1 MVGYYIQQVVFLG
14 NIESILVNLIV
25 KNFVE
30 TKRKI
35 NSKKTKNKSPQ
46 NFKSS
51 ISTVLI
57 NSEIKKIK
65 NENKEKKSEK
75 ENLEETAEEES
86 EDKKEI
92 IVNGGYGTVS
102 KHYGISPSVKYTDY
116 NKIWGHLG
124 TFRTYNMHENNESS
138 NEIAIKN
145 GESSREMVSME
156 TMDKAA
162 KYFKYFLRGEV
173 LGDIGLVPPTGVN
186 INSKDWEKYRLMTL
200 MSIYQPLLK
209 LMRSMA

>member
-1 MVGYYIQQVVFLG
+1 MVFLG

-30 TKRKI
+30 TKKKLNR
-35 NSKKTKNKSPQ
+35 KKTINKKPQ
-46 NFKSS
+46 NFKFSS
-51 ISTVLI
+51 STFLI
-57 NSEIKKIK
+57 NSETKKIK

-75 ENLEETAEEES
+75 EALEETAEEES

-116 NKIWGHLG
+116 NKIWGYLG

-145 GESSREMVSME
+145 GEIT
-156 TMDKAA
+156 TMAAKAGDTPSTIAAKKAA
-162 KYFKYFLRGEV
+162 NL
-173 LGDIGLVPPTGVN
+173 
-186 INSKDWEKYRLMTL
+186 
-200 MSIYQPLLK
+200 
-209 LMRSMA
+209 